1 MIVKTIFFTVKFSE
15 AVPDFFLLFVTY
27 FYLLLFYLEYVKR
40 LLSVLYTRPISHSQ
54 VIMCKISFPQTR

>member
-15 AVPDFFLLFVTY
+15 AVPDFFLFVTY

-40 LLSVLYTRPISHSQ
+40 PLSVLYTRPISHFQ
-54 VIMCKISFPQTR
+54 VIICKISFPQTR

>member
-15 AVPDFFLLFVTY
+15 AVPDFFLFVTY

-40 LLSVLYTRPISHSQ
+40 PLSVLYTRPISYFQ
-54 VIMCKISFPQTR
+54 VIICKISFPQTR

>member
-40 LLSVLYTRPISHSQ
+40 PLSVLYTRPISHS
-54 VIMCKISFPQTR
+54 K